1 MTVDLPVHSCD
12 EDGLSIEQLMDSKTS
27 LTYNDFIVLPG
38 FIDFTSD
45 SVDLDTRFTR
55 NIKLKAPLVSSPMD
69 TVTESEMA
77 INMAVR
83 M

>member
-27 LTYNDFIVLPG
+27 LTYNDLIVLPG